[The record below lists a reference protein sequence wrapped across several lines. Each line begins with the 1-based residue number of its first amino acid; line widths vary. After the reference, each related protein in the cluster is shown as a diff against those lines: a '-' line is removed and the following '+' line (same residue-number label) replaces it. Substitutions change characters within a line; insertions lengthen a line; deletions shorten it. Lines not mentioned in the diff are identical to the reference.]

1 MKIIPVIHHKDE
13 QLSFYNA
20 EMCAKE
26 NVYGLFLISMEGD
39 NYGLSALAKKIK
51 NNFPHLKIGVNHLGY
66 SAVESLYE
74 NLNYSLDMTWSDCPI
89 VTGSIISEEAKN
101 IAKELENVQHLF
113 FNSVAFK
120 YQRIEKNIPQAVLN
134 SKSLQFIPTTSGEA
148 TGKAADLTKLILM
161 KEYLKEYPL
170 GLASGLTPENVHEY
184 NPFVDYGLVATGIS
198 KDFHTFDEMKLR
210 EIITNSKELF

>member
-66 SAVESLYE
+66 SALESLYE
-74 NLNYSLDMTWSDCPI
+74 NLNYSLDLTWSDSPI
-89 VTGSIISEEAKN
+89 VTGTVISEEAKS
-101 IAKELENVQHLF
+101 IAHELESSEHLF

-134 SKSLQFIPTTSGEA
+134 SQSLKFIPTTSGEA
-148 TGKAADLTKLILM
+148 TGKAADLNKLILM
-161 KEYLKEYPL
+161 KKHLKDYPL
-170 GLASGLTPENVHEY
+170 GIASGLTPENVHEY
-184 NPFVDYGLVATGIS
+184 TPFIEYGLVATGIS
-198 KDFHTFDEMKLR
+198 ENFHTFDSLKLKK
-210 EIITNSKELF
+210 IIFNS